1 MMTYSKKWWLV
12 AGLSTGLWASSAQAI
27 TLTMDLPEPQA
38 VDGLVL
44 EGVHFNYAV
53 GGAASTDANLPVY
66 AVGDL
71 LHIQDPV
78 LEGST
83 DGSLVLN
90 FDTTVTDV
98 SFGVALQAEVVQP
111 DAVWVQSWLGS
122 TLQDQRWLTLVPEVL
137 FAEARYALPGLTMN
151 RVQISFAVPNSR
163 FVFDNLS
170 FTPAASPVPEP
181 ASHLLWFA
189 GMVVLGGL
197 AQRSQRHG

>member
-1 MMTYSKKWWLV
+1 MMMYRNVWLA
-12 AGLSTGLWASSAQAI
+12 AGLTMGLWVGNTQAA
-27 TLTMDLPEPQA
+27 TLTMDLPYTQA
-38 VDGLVL
+38 VDGLLL

-53 GGAASTDANLPVY
+53 GGTASTDATAPVY

-71 LHIQDPV
+71 LHVQDPV

-83 DGSLVLN
+83 DGTLVLI

-98 SFGVALQAEVVQP
+98 SFGVALQAETEQP
-111 DAVWVQSWLGS
+111 EAVWVQSWLGT

-137 FAEARYALPGLTMN
+137 FAEARYALPGLAIS
-151 RVQISFAVPNSR
+151 RLQVSFAMPASR

-181 ASHLLWFA
+181 ASHLLWLA
-189 GMVVLGGL
+189 GMVALGGL
-197 AQRSQRHG
+197 AKRTQRQG